1 MLGEEE
7 TNWGLLML
15 TLAVKSRESVVDAE
29 VAWEVALTARV
40 GFQGQRL
47 TRRGDGLGPDLSHL
61 GRGTTKGQLKLLD
74 GKKAWAS
81 LLLETMA
88 GATITEGSI
97 IRIRIRIKAVAVPT
111 IARVRDRIATCEVAS
126 SSLL

>member
-40 GFQGQRL
+40 GFQGQRPI
-47 TRRGDGLGPDLSHL
+47 RRGDGLGPDLSHL

-74 GKKAWAS
+74 GKKA
-81 LLLETMA
+81 
-88 GATITEGSI
+88 
-97 IRIRIRIKAVAVPT
+97 
-111 IARVRDRIATCEVAS
+111 
-126 SSLL
+126 